1 MSISFSGLGS
11 GLPIDEW
18 ITKLVAVE
26 QAKVDTLNAQRET
39 ITKKQSALNTL
50 KSEYN
55 AVQTAASKFTDCLF
69 GAGMD
74 FFSKVGVKVSGQDE
88 KNPIVSATVTQYST
102 PSSIDL
108 EVKSLATAT
117 VRTSNYF
124 DAFKNSSNK
133 LSELGV
139 TSEGTFQING
149 ATINVKP
156 DMTIDSLVYQI
167 NNSAQAG
174 VKASLKG
181 GRLVLENR
189 ETGAKEMNVS
199 GDFASKLGLDEP
211 YSVKTKSYAELSSS
225 VTLADLGVDFSGT
238 ATINGKSFS
247 FSPSMNMPAF
257 YTDVNSA
264 LSGTN
269 TKMEHVNN
277 GDGTSSFAL
286 VNKDG
291 SDTPIKLGGTG
302 KKIFDVLG
310 FKETSTVKN
319 GTDAVFTINGE
330 TKTSSTNTINSDTT
344 GVLGLSLVLSGTT
357 NGDPLTID
365 ISRDYDSEE
374 PFEAIQSFVDAFN
387 KMIVDS
393 KASTDSENG
402 GLLSGENTLNNLRTN
417 LRSMIT
423 SPVSNSGIYRSLAD
437 IGITTGAPGLDV
449 DADTTQLIIDK
460 DKFME
465 AFKKDPNS
473 VKALLIGDKEGDVSK
488 GNGLM
493 QKVQES
499 LTPALDSKYGYFSA
513 RTESLESQ
521 LKSMDEKIEKKKE
534 YVTRYQEK
542 LTKQFTYMDNL
553 IAQMNSQF
561 SQMQQQLASIG
572 VDVGGSSS

>member
-26 QAKVDTLNAQRET
+26 QAKVDTLNTQRET

-50 KSEYN
+50 KSEYS
-55 AVQTAASKFTDCLF
+55 AVQSAATKFTDALF

-102 PSSIDL
+102 PSSLEL
-108 EVKSLATAT
+108 EVHSLATAT
-117 VRTSNYF
+117 VKQSNYS

-139 TSEGTFQING
+139 TSEGSFQING

-181 GRLVLENR
+181 GRLVLENK
-189 ETGAKEMNVS
+189 ETGAKKMEVS
-199 GDFASKLGLDEP
+199 GDFATKLGLD
-211 YSVKTKSYAELSSS
+211 SNSQAVKSKPITAMPTDSLS
-225 VTLADLGVDFSGT
+225 TLGVNFSGT
-238 ATINGKSFS
+238 ASVNGYTFN
-247 FSPSMNMPAF
+247 FTPSMRFTDFVSSLTSLVAPAHVNITQGSDGAISI
-257 YTDVNSA
+257 TDVGGDNS
-264 LSGTN
+264 
-269 TKMEHVNN
+269 
-277 GDGTSSFAL
+277 
-286 VNKDG
+286 
-291 SDTPIKLGGTG
+291 PIKISSTNDSGG
-302 KKIFDVLG
+302 KKNIFDVLG
-310 FKETSTVKN
+310 FAQSNVA
-319 GTDAVFTINGE
+319 GTDAEFSINGDL
-330 TKTSSTNTINSDTT
+330 KTSSSNTINSETT
-344 GVLGLSLVLSGTT
+344 GVLGLSMVLSGTT
-357 NGDPLTID
+357 DEPLTLD
-365 ISRDYDSEE
+365 ISRDYDSEA

-473 VKALLIGDKEGDVSK
+473 VKALLIGDTEDGIGK

-493 QKVQES
+493 QQVQES

-513 RTESLESQ
+513 RTESFEAQ
-521 LKSMDEKIEKKKE
+521 LKNMDEKIEKKKE

-553 IAQMNSQF
+553 IAQMNNQF

>member
-74 FFSKVGVKVSGQDE
+74 FFSKVAVKISGQDE

-117 VRTSNYF
+117 VRTSDYF
-124 DAFKNSSNK
+124 DAFKSSSNK

-181 GRLVLENR
+181 GRLVLENK
-189 ETGAKEMNVS
+189 ETGAKEMNIS
-199 GDFASKLGLDEP
+199 GDFALKLGLT
-211 YSVKTKSYAELSSS
+211 SNTLSFNSKPLAHGS
-225 VTLADLGVDFSGT
+225 DTTLEDLGVDFDGTVTVNGQSFGFTSSMKLKDFFISLSNIASNERTSVTLRDDGTISIENISESGNNDP
-238 ATINGKSFS
+238 IKI
-247 FSPSMNMPAF
+247 
-257 YTDVNSA
+257 
-264 LSGTN
+264 SGTN
-269 TKMEHVNN
+269 DS
-277 GDGTSSFAL
+277 G
-286 VNKDG
+286 
-291 SDTPIKLGGTG
+291 G
-302 KKIFDVLG
+302 KKNIFDILG
-310 FKETSTVKN
+310 FAQSNVA
-319 GTDAVFTINGE
+319 GTDAEFLINGDL
-330 TKTSSTNTINSDTT
+330 KTSSSNTINSETT
-344 GVLGLSLVLSGTT
+344 GVLGLSMVLSGTT
-357 NGDPLTID
+357 DEPLTLD
-365 ISRDYDSEE
+365 ISRDYDSEA

-553 IAQMNSQF
+553 IAQMNAQF

-572 VDVGGSSS
+572 VDMGGSS